1 MANDQDR
8 DSIKSK
14 AMVSVHS
21 RSSADSERTPLLRK
35 ESNTP
40 AAEPRW
46 GNSVV
51 LRVLF
56 TSCLMSLSFGVTQV
70 PLIYV
75 FGVMTCDEYYKTHPD
90 PGPVPGRCRIT
101 DVEASTARAV
111 ALLGAGTTFFGVA
124 NLFWT
129 GWCIKR
135 FGIKSALL
143 TSCLWPA
150 VRLAVQNVGVQLGA
164 GIGIIIIQC
173 SQAITIF
180 GGPAGY
186 LLALNSYATEIVKPE
201 QRTATLG
208 RLQGVAFFGN
218 SLGYLAG
225 GLLSDLIST
234 IAPFR
239 ATLVLFCISTTYVF
253 LFLPQL
259 PNDITPEQLKKTAS
273 LGAFFEPLKM
283 FVPQRWALK
292 DGRVQREYG
301 MLLLG
306 AGAFFALLAT
316 GYIPVLLQMFA
327 TDVLDFGT
335 TENGYLISVNSL
347 VRGLFLTFAFPAII
361 HGGRN
366 WMDNRDGNRA
376 EKLTRRS
383 SIMSEPP
390 LNLEDYE
397 PGPIEGDAD
406 HEPLH
411 PPAPNEKEESFQF
424 DLIYTRYSILVDGI
438 LTALATF
445 ATQGWQLYIVAIIL
459 PLAAGTGS
467 AAKGTI
473 LQMCSPSQRADA
485 LSAISLVEMMARLAT
500 TGLFGYV
507 FSASAAIGRP
517 SLTFLANGGLAVGAF
532 VVLMVTRFP
541 PEGAGRVVEEGEGE
555 GEGEG

>member
-1 MANDQDR
+1 
-8 DSIKSK
+8 
-14 AMVSVHS
+14 
-21 RSSADSERTPLLRK
+21 
-35 ESNTP
+35 
-40 AAEPRW
+40 
-46 GNSVV
+46 
-51 LRVLF
+51 
-56 TSCLMSLSFGVTQV
+56 
-70 PLIYV
+70 
-75 FGVMTCDEYYKTHPD
+75 MTCDEYYKTHPD
-90 PGPVPGRCRIT
+90 PGPVHGRCRIT
-101 DVEASTARAV
+101 DIEASTARAV
-111 ALLGAGTTFFGVA
+111 ALLGAGTTLFGVA

-150 VRLAVQNVGVQLGA
+150 VRLAVQNVGVQVGA
-164 GIGIIIIQC
+164 GAGIIIIQC

-239 ATLVLFCISTTYVF
+239 ATLVLFCISTLYVF
-253 LFLPQL
+253 LFLPKL
-259 PNDITPEQLKKTAS
+259 PNNITPEQLKKTAS

-283 FVPQRWALK
+283 FVPQKWALK
-292 DGRVQREYG
+292 DGRVKREFG
-301 MLLLG
+301 ILLLG

-327 TDVLDFGT
+327 TDVLNFGT

-361 HGGRN
+361 HSGRK
-366 WMDNRDGNRA
+366 WMDNRHGDRT
-376 EKLTRRS
+376 EKLRRRS
-383 SIMSEPP
+383 SIMSETP
-390 LNLEDYE
+390 LNPEEYE
-397 PGPIEGDAD
+397 PGPIEGEAD
-406 HEPLH
+406 EEPLE
-411 PPAPNEKEESFQF
+411 PPKLDSDKEESFQF

-445 ATQGWQLYIVAIIL
+445 ATQGWQLYVVAVVL

-507 FSASAAIGRP
+507 FSAFAAIGKP
-517 SLTFLANGGLAVGAF
+517 SLTFLANGGLAVFAF
-532 VVLMVTRFP
+532 VVLMLTRFP
-541 PEGAGRVVEEGEGE
+541 PEGARRVVEEEVLEGE
-555 GEGEG
+555 DG

>member
-1 MANDQDR
+1 
-8 DSIKSK
+8 
-14 AMVSVHS
+14 
-21 RSSADSERTPLLRK
+21 
-35 ESNTP
+35 
-40 AAEPRW
+40 
-46 GNSVV
+46 
-51 LRVLF
+51 
-56 TSCLMSLSFGVTQV
+56 MSLSFGVTQV

-75 FGVMTCDEYYKTHPD
+75 FGVMTCDQYYKTQPD
-90 PGPVPGRCRIT
+90 PGPTPSRCRIT
-101 DVEASTARAV
+101 DIEASTARAV
-111 ALLGAGTTFFGVA
+111 ALLGAGTTLFGVA

-150 VRLAVQNVGVQLGA
+150 VRLAVQNVGVQVGA
-164 GIGIIIIQC
+164 GAGIIIIQC

-208 RLQGVAFFGN
+208 RLQGVAFFGT

-225 GLLSDLIST
+225 GLSSDLIST

-239 ATLVLFCISTTYVF
+239 VTLVLFCISTTYVF

-259 PNDITPEQLKKTAS
+259 PHNITPEQLKKTAS
-273 LGAFFEPLKM
+273 LSAFFEPLKM
-283 FVPQRWALK
+283 FVPQKWTLK
-292 DGRVQREYG
+292 DGRTKREYG
-301 MLLLG
+301 VLLLG

-347 VRGLFLTFAFPAII
+347 VRGVFLTFAFPAII
-361 HGGRN
+361 HAGRK
-366 WMDNRDGNRA
+366 WMDKRNGNRT
-376 EKLTRRS
+376 EKLTRRTS
-383 SIMSEPP
+383 TLSEPP
-390 LNLEDYE
+390 LNPEEYE
-397 PGPIEGDAD
+397 PGPIEGEAD
-406 HEPLH
+406 EGPIEP
-411 PPAPNEKEESFQF
+411 PKPTDEEESFQF
-424 DLIYTRYSILVDGI
+424 DLFYTRYSILVDGI
-438 LTALATF
+438 LTTLATF
-445 ATQGWQLYIVAIIL
+445 ATKGWQLYVVAIVL

-507 FSASAAIGRP
+507 FSAFAAVGKP
-517 SLTFLANGGLAVGAF
+517 SLTFLANGGVALFAF
-532 VVLMVTRFP
+532 VVLMLTRFP
-541 PEGAGRVVEEGEGE
+541 PEGAARVVEEEDGEGE
-555 GEGEG
+555 EG